1 MVLNGLLIVI
11 AVGSILWLAAS
22 TRILFGGRLAN
33 AIVAAGVVSGAGAAA
48 SFVALAAPRYSAFWT
63 GSAGGGDGL
72 GLVGYILVGG
82 AAFLLGFVLMAI
94 SCGLA
99 AMRDH
104 FARPKGA
111 E

>member
-1 MVLNGLLIVI
+1 MVLNGLLIVM
-11 AVGSILWLAAS
+11 AGGSILWLAAS
-22 TRILFGGRLAN
+22 TWILFGGRLAH
-33 AIVAAGVVSGAGAAA
+33 AIAAAVVVSGAGAAA

-82 AAFLLGFVLMAI
+82 AAFVVGLGMMVI

-99 AMRDH
+99 ALRNH
-104 FARPKGA
+104 FARPKVA